1 MRWTWIC
8 AAAALALGSGCG
20 GDDDE
25 TDTPDVNTSV
35 VRGKL
40 ELATFAAP
48 PTGVLAIDEA
58 GARTNTGIAPDGA
71 FELVLPKDHV
81 YEVVVVSGAGETPIV
96 YPRVPTPRLDKT
108 FRLSSGNAVVALG
121 TIRFFA
127 KAPDT
132 ALPAIEPTAIECAP
146 GIALEPPDDDGD
158 DDPPALGEKDAD
170 RAQPFAVPEKNAP
183 NDVRGCED

>member
-1 MRWTWIC
+1 MRWMWLC
-8 AAAALALGSGCG
+8 AIAAIAVTGCS
-20 GDDDE
+20 DDDE

-48 PTGVLAIDEA
+48 PTGVLAINEA
-58 GARTNTGIAPDGA
+58 GVRTNTGIAPDGA
-71 FELVLPKDHV
+71 FEIVLAKDHV
-81 YEVVVVSGAGETPIV
+81 YEIVVVSGGGETPLV
-96 YPRVPTPRLDKT
+96 FPRVPTPRLDKT
-108 FRLSSGNAVVALG
+108 FRISSGNAVVALG

-127 KAPDT
+127 KAPDGDG
-132 ALPAIEPTAIECAP
+132 ALPAIEPQGIECAP

-158 DDPPALGEKDAD
+158 DDPPQLGEKDAD
-170 RAQPFAVPEKNAP
+170 RAQPFAVPERNAP